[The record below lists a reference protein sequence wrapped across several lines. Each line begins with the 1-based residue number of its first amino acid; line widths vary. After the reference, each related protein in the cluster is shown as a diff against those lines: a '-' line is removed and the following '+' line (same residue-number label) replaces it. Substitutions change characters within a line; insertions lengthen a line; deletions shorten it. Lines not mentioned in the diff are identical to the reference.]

1 MKEMKEDNFIEFIKK
16 NKIVMLC
23 IAIALILLVT
33 GVFKV
38 LLNIAIVVFVIIGAM
53 YIGYKI
59 QGDEEYIKKFFR
71 AKKNK

>member
-1 MKEMKEDNFIEFIKK
+1 MKEDNFIEFIKK

-38 LLNIAIVVFVIIGAM
+38 LLNIAIVVFVIIGAI